1 MTQIVTREGFVPE
14 TWPETGVIVSFDSLW
29 NGQDLPIERPIGVR
43 LEVDSDPADLVP
55 WFDTMSMIVVPFPKS
70 ADGRG
75 FSLAKRLR
83 QLGYAGTIRAEGHVL
98 VDQFRAALRVGIDQ
112 VAIPDDQA
120 ARNPE
125 GQWLAVPHFDGY
137 QTRLFAAE

>member
-1 MTQIVTREGFVPE
+1 MTQLVTRQGFVPE
-14 TWPETGVIVSFDSLW
+14 TWPETGVIVSFDTLW

-55 WFDTMSMIVVPFPKS
+55 WFDTMSMIIVPFPKS
-70 ADGRG
+70 ADGRA
-75 FSLAKRLR
+75 FSLAKQLR
-83 QLGYAGTIRAEGHVL
+83 QLGYSGTIRAEGHVL

-112 VAIPDDQA
+112 VAISDEQA

-125 GQWLAVPHFDGY
+125 DQWLAVPHFDGY

>member
-1 MTQIVTREGFVPE
+1 MTQLVTRQGFVPE
-14 TWPETGVIVSFDSLW
+14 TWPETGVIVSFDTLW

-70 ADGRG
+70 ADGRA
-75 FSLAKRLR
+75 FSLAKQLR
-83 QLGYAGTIRAEGHVL
+83 QLGYSGTIRAEGHVL

-112 VAIPDDQA
+112 VAISDEQA

-125 GQWLAVPHFDGY
+125 DQWRAVPHFDGY
-137 QTRLFAAE
+137 QARLFAAE

>member
-112 VAIPDDQA
+112 IAIPDDQA

-125 GQWLAVPHFDGY
+125 DQWLAVPHFDGY
-137 QTRLFAAE
+137 QARLFAAE

>member
-1 MTQIVTREGFVPE
+1 MTQLVTRQGFVPE
-14 TWPETGVIVSFDSLW
+14 TWPETGVIVGFDSLW

-43 LEVDSDPADLVP
+43 LEPDSNAADLVP
-55 WFDTMSMIVVPFPKS
+55 WFDTMSMIVVPFGKS

-75 FSLAKRLR
+75 FSLARQLR
-83 QLGYAGTIRAEGHVL
+83 QLGYSGTIRAEGHVL

-112 VAIPDDQA
+112 IAISDEQA

-125 GQWLAVPHFDGY
+125 EQWLAVPHFDGY
-137 QTRLFAAE
+137 QARLFAAE